1 MRDDLNW
8 WDAVAGALHAI
19 IDTMPHEQRDRAIAQ
34 LQMTAQ
40 VLWDRGQVQA
50 SYFCSA
56 IAGDE
61 IAPAPKPKP
70 NLKIV

>member
-1 MRDDLNW
+1 
-8 WDAVAGALHAI
+8 
-19 IDTMPHEQRDRAIAQ
+19 MPPEQRDKAIAQ

-40 VLWDRGQVQA
+40 VLWDRGQIQA

-70 NLKIV
+70 KLKLVD